1 MSTTQDQIAEVF
13 AKHVDRFG
21 YAKTTLD
28 EVSREMHISKKTIYV
43 HFDGKREIYE
53 YIVAGRAHQERL
65 RMKAAVSHLPTSRQR
80 VETLITF
87 VMGAARAHIEETSE
101 AEWMQEFEVAA
112 DAFRKAHGDLL
123 RELVL
128 EGMASGEFAQGDAEL
143 VEKMIGA
150 MILEY
155 LVIVNADPAYDRDGE
170 LMERI
175 LRFIG

>member
-1 MSTTQDQIAEVF
+1 MSQKDLIAETFERHV
-13 AKHVDRFG
+13 AKVG
-21 YAKTTLD
+21 YAKATLD
-28 EVSREMHISKKTIYV
+28 EVARELHISKKTIYV

-53 YIVAGRAHQERL
+53 RIVERRADQERL
-65 RMKAAVSHLPTSRQR
+65 RMKALVAQLPSDRQR
-80 VETLITF
+80 VETLIRF
-87 VMGAARAHIEETSE
+87 VLSAARAHIEETSE
-101 AEWMQEFEVAA
+101 AEWMQEFEVAG

-128 EGMASGEFAQGDAEL
+128 DGMASGEFVEGDAEL
-143 VEKMIGA
+143 VEKMVAA

-155 LVIVNADPAYDRDGE
+155 LVIVNADPGYDRDDE